1 MGQQI
6 RVLMLNYEF
15 PPLGGGAGN
24 ANYYMLKELSKKNAE
39 IDLITSSEKK
49 YKEERFSKNIRIYRL
64 DVNKKDI
71 HYWTAREIFDYTAK
85 AIVLA
90 KKLSKEKKYDL
101 CHSFFALPTGIIAA
115 SLKVPYIISLRGSDV
130 PGFNNRLNALKR
142 IQKVFFRYICKKSSS
157 VVANS
162 AGLKKLAEES
172 YDGKIDVIPNGI
184 DTRQFS
190 PGKKRKYLLCVSR
203 LIPRKGIDHLISAMP
218 QILKNHATSLII
230 IGEGPQKENLM
241 QLANE
246 KNVARK
252 VRFLDYVK
260 HDDLPKYYKDA
271 SIFILPSLHEG
282 MSNTILEAMSCGLPI
297 ITTDTGGTNELIKD
311 NGIIIKKGDSVE
323 IACAADRILADKSK
337 SDAMGKM
344 SRKIASTMSWKNVSD
359 DYFKLYNEL
368 TK

>member
-24 ANYYMLKELSKKNAE
+24 ANHYLLKELSKKDVA

-64 DVNKKDI
+64 DVNKKEV
-71 HYWTAREIFDYTAK
+71 HYWTVREIFDYTAK

-90 KKLSKEKKYDL
+90 KRLSKEKRYDL
-101 CHSFFALPTGIIAA
+101 CHSFFALPTGLVAA
-115 SLKVPYIISLRGSDV
+115 SLKVPYIVSLRGSDV

-142 IQKVFFRYICKKSSS
+142 IQKFFFRFICKQSSK
-157 VVANS
+157 VIANS
-162 AGLKKLAEES
+162 IGLKKLAEES
-172 YDGKIDVIPNGI
+172 YDGKIDIIPNGI

-203 LIPRKGIDHLISAMP
+203 LIPRKGINHLISAMP
-218 QILKNHATSLII
+218 QILKKHDTSLMI
-230 IGEGPQKENLM
+230 IGEGPQKDNLM
-241 QLANE
+241 KLAKE
-246 KNVARK
+246 KKIARK

-282 MSNTILEAMSCGLPI
+282 MSNTVLEAMSCGLPI
-297 ITTDTGGTNELIKD
+297 ITTDTGGAKELIRE
-311 NGIIIKKGDSVE
+311 NGIIIKKEDSEE
-323 IACAADRILADKSK
+323 IASAANSILADRSK
-337 SDAMGKM
+337 ADTMGKM

-359 DYFKLYNEL
+359 DYFKLYTEL